1 MSCKQHKKRTIIE
14 FFIGVCVTNPTGE
27 GEISSETVN
36 RWESVSVQSKS
47 AAGRRLYAEPERV
60 DLALSLARLMDR
72 LHTPSAPES
81 GESLLQFSSP
91 GGSKRKTLVVAQPD
105 DEEYAQDAVSV
116 HHTESIHMHDHLL
129 RSPNFQRRARCGQMC
144 CCWSRSESRWA
155 STVSLIACFGGQSSF
170 L

>member
-1 MSCKQHKKRTIIE
+1 MSCKQHKERTIMSASQS
-14 FFIGVCVTNPTGE
+14 FFIGVCDKPDRRGRDFIRNSQQV
-27 GEISSETVN
+27 
-36 RWESVSVQSKS
+36 RVSLSPIEECCGS
-47 AAGRRLYAEPERV
+47 PPLRGAGACRSRP
-60 DLALSLARLMDR
+60 LSIARLMDR

-144 CCWSRSESRWA
+144 CC
-155 STVSLIACFGGQSSF
+155 
-170 L
+170 